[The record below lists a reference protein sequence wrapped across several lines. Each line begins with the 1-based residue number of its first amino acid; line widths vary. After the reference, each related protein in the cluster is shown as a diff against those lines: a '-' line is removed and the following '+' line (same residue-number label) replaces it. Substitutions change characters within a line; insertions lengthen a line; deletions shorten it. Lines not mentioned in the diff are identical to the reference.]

1 MAVFNLERILTT
13 SLIKRNLSITTL
25 AGLVIVSSQ
34 LHGYFTGLSYVL
46 IGVFSS
52 NRHDRSVEATMTSFL
67 VWALIGFVL
76 CFIAGYSWAKRS
88 L

>member
-1 MAVFNLERILTT
+1 MRCFGIGLLVG
-13 SLIKRNLSITTL
+13 L
-25 AGLVIVSSQ
+25 AGYVS
-34 LHGYFTGLSYVL
+34 FTGLSYVL

-67 VWALIGFVL
+67 VWGPIGFIL
-76 CFIAGYSWAKRS
+76 CFIAGYNWAKRS